1 MTTRNELLV
10 ELEGLSEEELAE
22 VVEHARKLKAAR
34 EPIPAARLETLML
47 SEKALAK
54 DWLTHEEETAWRDL

>member
-10 ELEGLSEEELAE
+10 EIEGLSEEELAE

-34 EPIPAARLETLML
+34 APEPATRLETLIL
-47 SEKALAK
+47 SESALAK
-54 DWLTHEEETAWRDL
+54 DWLTVEEETAWRNL